1 MEIFNIA
8 AFCLV
13 CAILSLVLRQYKPEY
28 ALLLSL
34 ACSVAVML
42 FILEGVTQVK
52 DQLDLILQNSLLN
65 EELVTIVF
73 KCLGVCILTELASQS
88 CRDAGEGAIASKV
101 ELAGKIALLMMSLPL
116 FLRLLEVSS
125 HLLDL

>member
-1 MEIFNIA
+1 MDIFNIA

-34 ACSVAVML
+34 ACSIAVIL
-42 FILEGVTQVK
+42 FILDGVIQVR
-52 DQLDLILQNSLLN
+52 DQLNLILQNSLLN

-73 KCLGVCILTELASQS
+73 KCLGICILTELASQS
-88 CRDAGEGAIASKV
+88 CRDAGESAIAAKV
-101 ELAGKIALLMMSLPL
+101 ELAGKIALLTMSLPM
-116 FLRLLEVSS
+116 FLRLLEVAS

>member
-1 MEIFNIA
+1 MDIFNIA

-34 ACSVAVML
+34 ACSIAVIL
-42 FILEGVTQVK
+42 FILDGVIQVR
-52 DQLDLILQNSLLN
+52 DQLNLILQNSLLN

-73 KCLGVCILTELASQS
+73 KCLGICILTELASQS
-88 CRDAGEGAIASKV
+88 CSDAGESAIAAKV
-101 ELAGKIALLMMSLPL
+101 ELAGKIALLTMSLPM
-116 FLRLLEVSS
+116 FLRLLEVAS